1 MALMFHSGLSKDLSL
16 ILNDSDDFNVIIQV
30 GENRNAKEFKAHSV
44 ILRARSPYFR
54 SAFSSEW
61 ITIKNN
67 MIIFNKPNISP
78 PVFEMIL
85 KYIYTGELNLINKP
99 GEDILG
105 LLVASDEL
113 LLEELFNYSQNCLSY
128 LIKEKQSWFQQ
139 NFVHVLNTIS
149 KLANCEKLQEY
160 CIESI
165 CMDLQSFITLKGFSK
180 LDKDILYYLLKRD
193 DLQVEET
200 VIWDY
205 LIKWGIEQADLDNNR
220 ANWDNEDYEALKKTL
235 IRLIPLIRFIEF
247 HPSEFFDKVYPYK
260 PIFPKH
266 IYDDV
271 VSSFN
276 KGGTISTNI
285 PYLSLRKIKI
295 KSKIIKPGLANII
308 NNWINKKSAKFV
320 RIIKDDPLYNLQK
333 FDLIYRGSRDG
344 ISNDSFKEK
353 CKGQVASLV
362 LIKVKNSEKIFG
374 GYSSIGFNTISNDLL
389 NFSYNDKFL
398 FYYSTDNFIFSFENS
413 EDTNNMKMSR
423 VINYSKAVLDYDHSG
438 FNFGRGSLFMKDQKL
453 YVNNCYENYENNLQ
467 IYDWFNIE
475 EIETFIVT

>member
-1 MALMFHSGLSKDLSL
+1 MALTFHSGLSKDLSV
-16 ILNDSDDFNVIIQV
+16 ILSDSDDFNVIIQV
-30 GENRNAKEFKAHSV
+30 GENENIKEFKAHSV

-54 SAFSSEW
+54 SAFSNEW
-61 ITIKNN
+61 ISKKNN
-67 MIIFNKPNISP
+67 MIMFYKPNISP
-78 PVFEMIL
+78 IVFEMIL

-113 LLEELFNYSQNCLSY
+113 LLEELFNYAQNCLSY
-128 LIKEKQSWFQQ
+128 LIKEKPSWFQQ

-165 CMDLQSFITLKGFSK
+165 YIDLQSFITLKDFSK
-180 LDKDILYYLLKRD
+180 LDRDILYCLLKRD

-205 LIKWGIEQADLDNNR
+205 LIKWGIEQAGLDSNR
-220 ANWDNEDYEALKKTL
+220 AKWDHEDY
-235 IRLIPLIRFIEF
+235 
-247 HPSEFFDKVYPYK
+247 
-260 PIFPKH
+260 
-266 IYDDV
+266 V
-271 VSSFN
+271 VGSFN
-276 KGGTISTNI
+276 KGGTLSTDV

-344 ISNDSFKEK
+344 INNKSFKEK
-353 CKGQVASLV
+353 CKGQVPSLV

-374 GYSSIGFNTISNDLL
+374 GFSSIGFNSISNDLL
-389 NFSYNDKFL
+389 NFSYNDNFL
-398 FYYSTDNFIFSFENS
+398 FYYSSDNFIFSFENS
-413 EDTNNMKMSR
+413 EDTINMKMSR
-423 VINYSKAVLDYDHSG
+423 VINYSKAILDYDHSG

-453 YVNNCYENYENNLQ
+453 YVNNCYENYENSLE
-467 IYDWFNIE
+467 IYDWFYIE

>member
-1 MALMFHSGLSKDLSL
+1 
-16 ILNDSDDFNVIIQV
+16 
-30 GENRNAKEFKAHSV
+30 
-44 ILRARSPYFR
+44 
-54 SAFSSEW
+54 
-61 ITIKNN
+61 
-67 MIIFNKPNISP
+67 
-78 PVFEMIL
+78 MIL

-165 CMDLQSFITLKGFSK
+165 CMDLQSLITLKGFSK
-180 LDKDILYYLLKRD
+180 LDKDILYYLLERD

-205 LIKWGIEQADLDNNR
+205 LIKW
-220 ANWDNEDYEALKKTL
+220 
-235 IRLIPLIRFIEF
+235 EF
-247 HPSEFFDKVYPYK
+247 NPSEFFDKVYPYK

-276 KGGTISTNI
+276 KGGTLSTNI
-285 PYLSLRKIKI
+285 PYLSPGKIKI

-320 RIIKDDPLYNLQK
+320 HIIKDDPLYNLQK

-413 EDTNNMKMSR
+413 EDTSNMKMSL

-453 YVNNCYENYENNLQ
+453 YVNNCYVYINLYKELY
-467 IYDWFNIE
+467 I
-475 EIETFIVT
+475 

>member
-1 MALMFHSGLSKDLSL
+1 
-16 ILNDSDDFNVIIQV
+16 
-30 GENRNAKEFKAHSV
+30 
-44 ILRARSPYFR
+44 
-54 SAFSSEW
+54 
-61 ITIKNN
+61 
-67 MIIFNKPNISP
+67 
-78 PVFEMIL
+78 
-85 KYIYTGELNLINKP
+85 LINKP

-113 LLEELFNYSQNCLSY
+113 LLEELFNYAQNCLSY
-128 LIKEKQSWFQQ
+128 LIKERPLWFQQ

-165 CMDLQSFITLKGFSK
+165 YMDLQSFITLKDFSK
-180 LDKDILYYLLKRD
+180 LDKDILYCLLKRD

-205 LIKWGIEQADLDNNR
+205 LIKWGIEQTGLDSNR
-220 ANWDNEDYEALKKTL
+220 VKWDHEDYEALKKTL
-235 IRLIPLIRFIEF
+235 IRLIPLIRFMEF

-260 PIFPKH
+260 AIFPKH
-266 IYDDV
+266 IYEEV
-271 VSSFN
+271 VRSFN

-285 PYLSLRKIKI
+285 TYLSLRKIKI

-344 ISNDSFKEK
+344 ISNKSFKDK

-389 NFSYNDKFL
+389 HFSYSDNFL
-398 FYYSTDNFIFSFENS
+398 FYYSSDNFIFSFENS
-413 EDTNNMKMSR
+413 EDTSNMKMSR
-423 VINYSKAVLDYDHSG
+423 VTNYSKAILDYDHSG
-438 FNFGRGSLFMKDQKL
+438 FNFGRGSLFMKEQKL
-453 YVNNCYENYENNLQ
+453 YVNNCYENYENNLK
-467 IYDWFNIE
+467 IFDWFNIE